1 MDRKPMLAGNWKM
14 HKTIEEAIDLTVRL
28 KYACESLDDR
38 DAVVCPPFT
47 ALQAV
52 TETLSD
58 SDIEVGAQDM
68 HYEESGAFTGEVSPE
83 MVTDTGSEWV
93 ILGHSER
100 REYFGEDAEIL
111 RRKMKAAIDHDLK
124 IFYCI
129 GEDEQQRENGEVEA
143 VIQRQL
149 ESVLADFSID
159 QFPELVV
166 AYEPLWAIGSGNPAT
181 PEQANDAHRTVR
193 ETLAD
198 LYNDS
203 VGEQTRVVYGGSVK
217 PHNVAE
223 IMEQPH
229 LDGALVGS
237 ASLSAE
243 DFASI
248 IKYDQEETELPSV

>member
-68 HYEESGAFTGEVSPE
+68 HYEEEGAYTGEISPG
-83 MVTDTGSEWV
+83 MVTDTDAEWV

-100 REYFGEDAEIL
+100 RQYFDEDTEIL
-111 RRKMKAAIDHDLK
+111 TKKLRAAVDHGLK
-124 IFYCI
+124 VFYCI
-129 GEDEQQRENGEVEA
+129 GENEQQREAGEVKTVLQE
-143 VIQRQL
+143 QL
-149 ESVLADFSID
+149 QSVLSDFTID
-159 QFPELVV
+159 DFEELIV

-198 LYNDS
+198 LYDDS
-203 VGEQTRVVYGGSVK
+203 VGERTRVVYGGSVK
-217 PHNVAE
+217 PHNVE
-223 IMEQPH
+223 ELMEQPH

-243 DFASI
+243 DFAAI
-248 IKYDQEETELPSV
+248 IKYDQEETEIPSV